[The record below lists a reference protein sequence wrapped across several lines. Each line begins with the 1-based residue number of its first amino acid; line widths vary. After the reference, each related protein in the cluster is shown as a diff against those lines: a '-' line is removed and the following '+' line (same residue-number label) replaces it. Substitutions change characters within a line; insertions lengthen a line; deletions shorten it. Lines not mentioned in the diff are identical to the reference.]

1 MKAELIWQR
10 LKKKYKIDE
19 KYKREFVSFFK
30 EQIKE
35 DKSFMIIEAYNFDTG
50 LFGKAYDK
58 YWNYKSAYENYF
70 ENEGGEN
77 VIILSLK
84 TGRTVNYP

>member
-1 MKAELIWQR
+1 MKAELIWKR
-10 LKKKYKIDE
+10 LQKKYNIDE
-19 KYKREFVSFFK
+19 KYKTEFISFFK

-35 DKSFMIIEAYNFDTG
+35 GMSFMIIEAYNFDTG

-58 YWNYKSAYENYF
+58 YWSYKSAYEDYF

-77 VIILSLK
+77 VIILNLK
-84 TGRTVNYP
+84 TGGIRNYP